1 MTILLVLIQL
11 ALRVGSGIC
20 MGWYTSILRHSYIYY
35 AILSLQVPEEDEDEE
50 GEDEMEDNQDD
61 NQVRIRDIKG

>member
-1 MTILLVLIQL
+1 M
-11 ALRVGSGIC
+11 
-20 MGWYTSILRHSYIYY
+20 LRHSYIFY
-35 AILSLQVPEEDEDEE
+35 AFLSLQVPEEDEDEE